1 MGKTKK
7 VILFIV
13 EGITDKTALGSVLD
27 AILSNEKIHFAITE
41 GDITTKDALA
51 DQFDDLY
58 GDAPEAF
65 LEFIKS
71 KDFAVPGDY
80 AETWNFIEDG
90 VHSLE
95 RWSNFHLYFE

>member
-41 GDITTKDALA
+41 GD
-51 DQFDDLY
+51 
-58 GDAPEAF
+58 
-65 LEFIKS
+65 
-71 KDFAVPGDY
+71 Y
-80 AETWNFIEDG
+80 AETWAFIESG
-90 VHSLE
+90 LHSLE
-95 RWSNFHLYFE
+95 RWSNFHLYFDG